1 VIVIV
6 AFTSF
11 SINLY
16 REVFY
21 PVMSKVSTTTPGPYK
36 TLRPS
41 PLGRFIEPKIGFAT
55 ANLVEKTP
63 CPANG
68 IGGCLRLKPQ
78 SHLAVA
84 LCIAPK
90 MALPGSM
97 TPGLASAQEKVGKAA
112 RAAQSFFRHSLM
124 KALRSSPF
132 LPVASALQLFMR
144 SCWRFLP
151 SDRQDFMNSLRS
163 SPFLPVAS
171 VLQVPINCCWA
182 VLGLSPA
189 AMLMLQAR
197 DTTARTTNFFMMV

>member
-1 VIVIV
+1 MIVIV

-21 PVMSKVSTTTPGPYK
+21 PVMSKVSTTTPGPYE
-36 TLRPS
+36 TLRPA

-68 IGGCLRLKPQ
+68 LGACLPLKPQ

-90 MALPGSM
+90 MALPGLM
-97 TPGLASAQEKVGKAA
+97 TPGLAFAQWKVGKAA

-132 LPVASALQLFMR
+132 LPVASTLQLFMR
-144 SCWRFLP
+144 SC
-151 SDRQDFMNSLRS
+151 
-163 SPFLPVAS
+163 
-171 VLQVPINCCWA
+171 
-182 VLGLSPA
+182 
-189 AMLMLQAR
+189 
-197 DTTARTTNFFMMV
+197 